1 MVDEVS
7 EEGPRPAL
15 QVIVLGSGGGPLE
28 NNVTGLLV
36 RSANSG
42 WGRSSMVAVDAGTHL
57 SGIVDILEK
66 TQPQG
71 LGEDIPL
78 PHRLKSG
85 PFAGL
90 EIASK
95 CPKVN
100 AAEVTKQLVDTYL
113 ITHPHIDH
121 IAGFVINTAGL
132 QGNRPKRL
140 AGLPS
145 TISAFK
151 THIFNNIIW
160 PNLSDENNG
169 AGLVTYM
176 RLVEGGSPALGD
188 GAGKGYIEISDGL
201 AVKAFGVSH
210 GHCMERHAHRGS
222 ASSSRIGSADLSTM
236 SPRGAPGSGAA
247 SGPTSMSLFRHASIA
262 RSSGGVSQ
270 EQESICVYDSTAY
283 FIRHSKSGKEVLI
296 FGDVE
301 PDCISLS
308 PRNLIVWKEA
318 APRIASGHL
327 AAIFIECSYTDSQ
340 TDDRLFGHH
349 APRFIIE
356 EMQTLAS
363 EVELA
368 RRMPPKLETTKKRKR
383 ERQDGARRAHPSARS
398 VPDEQPVSPKST
410 KVQLSFPDSDT
421 DSSPPTPHLATP
433 TAELTLKDL
442 DPTMSVTL
450 PQKPQSS
457 QPLAG
462 LTVVIIHVKDN
473 FRDDASAGETILEQL
488 HEHDE
493 DAHVQ
498 LGCKFVISSRGASFL
513 F

>member
-1 MVDEVS
+1 M
-7 EEGPRPAL
+7 PTTYAAL
-15 QVIVLGSGGGPLE
+15 EILAESSILATSLRGSSGGPLE

-36 RSANSG
+36 RSTNSG

-57 SGIVDILEK
+57 SGIAEVLEK

-71 LGEDIPL
+71 LGVDVPL
-78 PHRLKSG
+78 PHKLDSG

-90 EIASK
+90 EITSK
-95 CPKVN
+95 CAKTN
-100 AAEVTKQLVDTYL
+100 AAEITKQLVDTYL

-121 IAGFVINTAGL
+121 TCGFIINTAGL

-176 RLVEGGSPALGD
+176 RLVEGGSPALGE
-188 GAGKGYIEISDGL
+188 GAGKGYIEISEGL
-201 AVKAFGVSH
+201 SVKAFGVSH
-210 GHCMERHAHRGS
+210 GHCMERHQHRGS

-236 SPRGAPGSGAA
+236 LPRGAPGSGAA
-247 SGPTSMSLFRHASIA
+247 SGPSSLFRHASIA

-270 EQESICVYDSTAY
+270 EQESICVYDSTAF
-283 FIRHSKSGKEVLI
+283 FIRHGTSGKEVLI

-301 PDCISLS
+301 PDSISLS
-308 PRNLIVWKEA
+308 PRNLAVWREA

-327 AAIFIECSYTDSQ
+327 TAIFIECSYTDSQ
-340 TDDRLFGHH
+340 TNDRLFGHQ

-356 EMQTLAS
+356 ELETLAS
-363 EVELA
+363 EVEAA
-368 RRMPPKLETTKKRKR
+368 RRMPIKLETTKKRKR
-383 ERQDGARRAHPSARS
+383 EQGDAARRAHPTARS
-398 VPDEQPVSPKST
+398 IPDEQPVSPKST
-410 KVQLSFPDSDT
+410 KVKPLMPDSDT
-421 DSSPPTPHLATP
+421 DSPPMTPHLATP

-442 DPTMSVTL
+442 DPTASITL

-462 LTVVIIHVKDN
+462 LTVVIIHVKEN
-473 FRDDASAGETILEQL
+473 FQPDSPAGETIENQL
-488 HEHDE
+488 NDHEE
-493 DAHVQ
+493 DAQ
-498 LGCKFVISSRGASFL
+498 LGCKFVISSRGASFS